1 MPNEKIRVSELP
13 KATTT
18 IGLIVL
24 GVNGDNDSC
33 YADMELLRGNTGA
46 TPVITMKVVGLD
58 PGSQPTVKKEGTA
71 EAPTITIGI
80 PKGDPGDTPVFRPG
94 PTGIMWKYT
103 NEPDTA
109 YRQLVSY
116 DDIKLRL
123 SDLTEEDILLLQ
135 KPATDA
141 AAASKKQDEAIK
153 LAEEARDLAE
163 KAREKEEE
171 ARKLAENARKDTEK
185 ARDLAEQAR
194 DAAEK
199 GRSDAEVLRNKAE
212 EARNQAE
219 QSRSLAEEARNLA
232 EEARKLAEGGRVKAE
247 EARVEAEKLRQENMS
262 SAIERADNATA
273 KATEVAEHPTYIGED
288 HYVYKYNTATKQYDK
303 SNIYCKGDAFSI
315 KKVYP
320 SIAVMNK
327 DIGNTSIKEGD
338 FVLVNTGNVEDPDN
352 AQLYIKTREAISG
365 TYMFDFLVDMSGAIG
380 FTGKT
385 PQLFTGTVTTG
396 PAGSAA
402 AVSLSEGGTDKD
414 GNPIYNLS
422 FVIPQGIQGFEPLIE
437 VGKVTSIPFGNLPEI
452 SLRENGV
459 TPEGRGKYLIDFA
472 IPKGEPGAGS
482 GNIKADVTGVIAGK
496 TYLFQPSG
504 DGSPEGILIEYTPEP
519 FPEAPK
525 DHKTYGRKNGEWSE
539 VEVRVSDFIYPV
551 FTVTN
556 NAHLTVDKVDDPT
569 LFTLENGRLKFNPQ
583 IIQ

>member
-1 MPNEKIRVSELP
+1 MPNKKVRVSELP

-24 GVNGDNDSC
+24 GVDGNNDSC

-58 PGSQPTVKKEGTA
+58 PGSRPTVEKEGTA
-71 EAPTITIGI
+71 EAPTITLGI

-103 NEPDTA
+103 SEPDTA

-123 SDLTEEDILLLQ
+123 SDLTEEDIRLLQ
-135 KPATDA
+135 KPATEA

-153 LAEEARDLAE
+153 LEEESRNLAE

-171 ARKLAENARKDTEK
+171 ARKLAEK
-185 ARDLAEQAR
+185 AREKGEEARNLEEQSRA
-194 DAAEK
+194 AAEK
-199 GRSDAEVLRNKAE
+199 GRSDAEVLRNRAE

-219 QSRSLAEEARNLA
+219 QARNLAEEARNLA
-232 EEARKLAEGGRVKAE
+232 EEARKLAEDARVKAE
-247 EARVEAEKLRQENMS
+247 TARVEAEKLRQENTA
-262 SAIERADNATA
+262 SAIQRADDATA
-273 KATEVAEHPTYIGED
+273 KATEIAEHPTYIGED
-288 HYVYKYNTATKQYDK
+288 HYVYKWNTATKQYDK

-315 KKVYP
+315 RKVYP
-320 SIAVMNK
+320 SVAVMNN
-327 DIGNTSIKEGD
+327 DIMNTSIKEGD

-352 AQLYIKTREAISG
+352 AQLYVKTRDAVSG
-365 TYMFDFLVDMSGAIG
+365 TYMYDFLVDMSGAIG

-385 PQLFTGTVTTG
+385 PQLFVGTITTG
-396 PAGSAA
+396 PAGSEAN
-402 AVSLSEGGTDKD
+402 VSLSEGGTDKD

-437 VGKVTSIPFGNLPEI
+437 VGEVTSIPFGNLPEV
-452 SLRENGV
+452 SLRDNGA
-459 TPEGRGKYLIDFA
+459 TAEGRGKFLIDFA

-504 DGSPEGILIEYTPEP
+504 DGSPEGVLIEYTPEP
-519 FPEAPK
+519 FPEAPE
-525 DHKTYGRKNGEWSE
+525 DGKTYGRKNGGWSE
-539 VEVRVSDFIYPV
+539 VNSAGNMDGGTAFSIYGGSLV
-551 FTVTN
+551 M
-556 NAHLTVDKVDDPT
+556 
-569 LFTLENGRLKFNPQ
+569 NGGNSNTE
-583 IIQ
+583 I

>member
-1 MPNEKIRVSELP
+1 MPNKKVRVSELP
-13 KATTT
+13 RATTT

-24 GVNGDNDSC
+24 GVNGNNDSC

-46 TPVITMKVVGLD
+46 TPIITMKVVGLD
-58 PGSQPTVKKEGTA
+58 PGSKPTVKKEGTA

-103 NEPDTA
+103 NEQDTA

-153 LAEEARDLAE
+153 LEEEARKRKEEARVLAEEARDFNE
-163 KAREKEEE
+163 QARKKEEE
-171 ARKLAENARKDTEK
+171 SRKLE
-185 ARDLAEQAR
+185 EQAR
-194 DAAEK
+194 NSAEK
-199 GRSDAEVLRNKAE
+199 GRSDAEVLRNRAE
-212 EARNQAE
+212 EARNEAE
-219 QSRSLAEEARNLA
+219 QLRSLAEEARDLAEKARILA
-232 EEARKLAEGGRVKAE
+232 EEARVKAE
-247 EARVEAEKLRQENMS
+247 EARNEAEKLREENTA
-262 SAIERADNATA
+262 SAIQRADDATF

-288 HYVYKYNTATKQYDK
+288 HYVYKWNTETKQYDK

-320 SIAVMNK
+320 SIAVMNN

-352 AQLYIKTREAISG
+352 AQLYVKTRDAISG
-365 TYMFDFLVDMSGAIG
+365 TYIYDFLVDMSGAIG

-396 PAGSAA
+396 PAGSKA

-437 VGKVTSIPFGNLPEI
+437 VGEVTSIPFGNLPEV
-452 SLRENGV
+452 SLRGNG
-459 TPEGRGKYLIDFA
+459 TTQEGRGKYLIDFS

-519 FPEAPK
+519 FPEAPQ
-525 DHKTYGRKNGEWSE
+525 DGKTYGRKNGGWSE
-539 VEVRVSDFIYPV
+539 VNSAGNMDGGTAFSIYGGSLV
-551 FTVTN
+551 M
-556 NAHLTVDKVDDPT
+556 
-569 LFTLENGRLKFNPQ
+569 NGGNSNTE
-583 IIQ
+583 I

>member
-1 MPNEKIRVSELP
+1 MPNKKVRVSELP

-24 GVNGDNDSC
+24 GVDGNNDSC

-58 PGSQPTVKKEGTA
+58 PGSRPTVEKEGTA
-71 EAPTITIGI
+71 EAPTITLGI

-103 NEPDTA
+103 SEPDTA
-109 YRQLVSY
+109 YRELVSY

-123 SDLTEEDILLLQ
+123 SDLTEEDIRLLQ
-135 KPATDA
+135 KPATEA

-153 LAEEARDLAE
+153 LEEESRNLAE

-171 ARKLAENARKDTEK
+171 ARKLAEK
-185 ARDLAEQAR
+185 AREKGEEARNLEEQSRA
-194 DAAEK
+194 AAEK
-199 GRSDAEVLRNKAE
+199 GRSDAEVLRNRAE

-219 QSRSLAEEARNLA
+219 QARNLAEEARNLA
-232 EEARKLAEGGRVKAE
+232 EEARKLAEDARVKAE
-247 EARVEAEKLRQENMS
+247 AARVEAEKLRQENTA
-262 SAIERADNATA
+262 SAIQRADEATA
-273 KATEVAEHPTYIGED
+273 KATEIADHPTYIGED
-288 HYVYKYNTATKQYDK
+288 HYVYKWNTATKQYDK

-315 KKVYP
+315 RKVYP
-320 SIAVMNK
+320 SVAVMNN
-327 DIGNTSIKEGD
+327 DIMNTSIKEGD

-352 AQLYIKTREAISG
+352 AQLYVKTRDAVSG
-365 TYMFDFLVDMSGAIG
+365 TYMYDFLVDMSGAIG

-385 PQLFTGTVTTG
+385 PQLFVGTITTG
-396 PAGSAA
+396 PAGSEAN
-402 AVSLSEGGTDKD
+402 VSLSEGGTDKD

-437 VGKVTSIPFGNLPEI
+437 VGEVTSIPFGNLPEV
-452 SLRENGV
+452 SLRDNGA
-459 TPEGRGKYLIDFA
+459 TAEGRGKFLIDFA

-504 DGSPEGILIEYTPEP
+504 DGSPEGVLIEYTPEP
-519 FPEAPK
+519 FPEAPE
-525 DHKTYGRKNGEWSE
+525 DGKTYGRKNGGWSE
-539 VEVRVSDFIYPV
+539 VNSAGNMDGGTAFSIYGGSLV
-551 FTVTN
+551 M
-556 NAHLTVDKVDDPT
+556 
-569 LFTLENGRLKFNPQ
+569 NGGNSNTE
-583 IIQ
+583 I

>member
-1 MPNEKIRVSELP
+1 MPNKKVKVSELP

-24 GVNGDNDSC
+24 GVDGNNDSC

-46 TPVITMKVVGLD
+46 TPIITMKVVGLD
-58 PGSQPTVKKEGTA
+58 PGSEPTVKKEGTA

-103 NEPDTA
+103 SEPDTA

-141 AAASKKQDEAIK
+141 AAASKKQDDAIK
-153 LAEEARDLAE
+153 LAEEARVKTEEARVSEEDARKQSE
-163 KAREKEEE
+163 KARKEE
-171 ARKLAENARKDTEK
+171 EK

-194 DAAEK
+194 DAKEK
-199 GRSDAEVLRNKAE
+199 GRSDAEVLRNRAE
-212 EARNQAE
+212 EARKQAE
-219 QSRSLAEEARNLA
+219 QSRILAEEARGLAEKARVLA
-232 EEARKLAEGGRVKAE
+232 EEARVKAE
-247 EARVEAEKLRQENMS
+247 DARVEAERLRQES
-262 SAIERADNATA
+262 TQSAIQKANDATE
-273 KATEVAEHPTYIGED
+273 KATEVAEHSTYIGED
-288 HYVYKYNTATKQYDK
+288 HYVYKWNTATKQYDK

-320 SIAVMNK
+320 SIAVMNN
-327 DIGNTSIKEGD
+327 DIGNNSIKEGD

-352 AQLYIKTREAISG
+352 AQLYVKTRDAVSG
-365 TYMFDFLVDMSGAIG
+365 TYMYDFLVDMSGAIG

-402 AVSLSEGGTDKD
+402 AVSISEGGTDKD

-437 VGKVTSIPFGNLPEI
+437 IGEVVSIPFGNLPEVVF
-452 SLRENGV
+452 RDNGF
-459 TPEGRGKYLIDFA
+459 TPEGRGKYLVDFS
-472 IPKGEPGAGS
+472 IPKGEPGTGS

-519 FPEAPK
+519 FPEAPQ
-525 DHKTYGRKNGEWSE
+525 DGKTYGRKNGGWSE
-539 VEVRVSDFIYPV
+539 VNSAGNMDGGTAFSIYGGSLV
-551 FTVTN
+551 MDGGNSNT
-556 NAHLTVDKVDDPT
+556 
-569 LFTLENGRLKFNPQ
+569 E
-583 IIQ
+583 I

>member
-1 MPNEKIRVSELP
+1 MPNKKVKVSELP
-13 KATTT
+13 RATTT

-24 GVNGDNDSC
+24 GVDGNNDSC
-33 YADMELLRGNTGA
+33 SADMELLRGNTGA
-46 TPVITMKVVGLD
+46 TPIITMKVIGLD
-58 PGSQPTVKKEGTA
+58 PGSEPTVKKEGTA
-71 EAPTITIGI
+71 EAPIITIGI

-103 NEPDTA
+103 SEPDTA

-153 LAEEARDLAE
+153 LAEEARVLKEQARDREEDARKLAE
-163 KAREKEEE
+163 KAREDE
-171 ARKLAENARKDTEK
+171 EK
-185 ARDLAEQAR
+185 ARDLAEKSR

-199 GRSDAEVLRNKAE
+199 GRSDAEVLRNRAE
-212 EARNQAE
+212 EARKQAE
-219 QSRSLAEEARNLA
+219 QSRSLAEESRDLAEKARARA
-232 EEARKLAEGGRVKAE
+232 EEARVKAE
-247 EARVEAEKLRQENMS
+247 ESRVEAERSRQENTTA
-262 SAIERADNATA
+262 AIQRANDATA
-273 KATEVAEHPTYIGED
+273 KATEVAEHSTYIGQD
-288 HYVYKYNTATKQYDK
+288 HYVYKWNTETKQYDK

-320 SIAVMNK
+320 SIAVMNN

-352 AQLYIKTREAISG
+352 AQLYVKTRDAVSG
-365 TYMFDFLVDMSGAIG
+365 TYMYDFLVDMSGAIG

-385 PQLFTGTVTTG
+385 PQLFMGTVTTG

-437 VGKVTSIPFGNLPEI
+437 VGEVTSIPFGNPPEV

-459 TPEGRGKYLIDFA
+459 TPEGRGKYLIDFS

-519 FPEAPK
+519 FPEAPQ
-525 DHKTYGRKNGEWSE
+525 DGKTYGRKNGGWSE
-539 VEVRVSDFIYPV
+539 VNSAGNMDGGTAFSVYGGSLVM
-551 FTVTN
+551 
-556 NAHLTVDKVDDPT
+556 
-569 LFTLENGRLKFNPQ
+569 NGGNSNTE
-583 IIQ
+583 I

>member
-1 MPNEKIRVSELP
+1 MPNKKVKVSELP
-13 KATTT
+13 RATTT

-24 GVNGDNDSC
+24 GVDGNNGSC

-46 TPVITMKVVGLD
+46 TPVITMKVIGLD
-58 PGSQPTVKKEGTA
+58 PGSEPTVKKEGTA

-103 NEPDTA
+103 SEPDTS

-153 LAEEARDLAE
+153 LAEDARVKEE
-163 KAREKEEE
+163 KARVSEEE
-171 ARKLAENARKDTEK
+171 ARKLAEKARKDEEK

-194 DAAEK
+194 DATEK
-199 GRSDAEVLRNKAE
+199 GRSDAEILRNRAE
-212 EARNQAE
+212 DARKQAE
-219 QSRSLAEEARNLA
+219 QSRYLAEEARNLA
-232 EEARKLAEGGRVKAE
+232 EQARVLAEEARVKAE
-247 EARVEAEKLRQENMS
+247 ETRVEAERLRQENTA
-262 SAIERADNATA
+262 SAIQRANDATA
-273 KATEVAEHPTYIGED
+273 KATEVAEHSTYIGED
-288 HYVYKYNTATKQYDK
+288 HYVYKWNTETKQYDK

-320 SIAVMNK
+320 SIAVMNN

-352 AQLYIKTREAISG
+352 AQLYIKTRDAVSG
-365 TYMFDFLVDMSGAIG
+365 TYMYDFLVDMSGAIG

-414 GNPIYNLS
+414 GNPVYNLS

-437 VGKVTSIPFGNLPEI
+437 VGEVTSIPFGNSPEV

-459 TPEGRGKYLIDFA
+459 TSEGRGKYLIDFS
-472 IPKGEPGAGS
+472 IPKGEPGSGS

-504 DGSPEGILIEYTPEP
+504 NGSPEGILVEYTPEP
-519 FPEAPK
+519 FPEAPQ
-525 DHKTYGRKNGEWSE
+525 DGKTYGRKNGGWSE
-539 VEVRVSDFIYPV
+539 VNSAGNMDGGTAFSVYGGSLVM
-551 FTVTN
+551 
-556 NAHLTVDKVDDPT
+556 
-569 LFTLENGRLKFNPQ
+569 NGGNSNTE
-583 IIQ
+583 I

>member
-1 MPNEKIRVSELP
+1 MPNKKVKVSELP

-24 GVNGDNDSC
+24 GVDGNNDSC
-33 YADMELLRGNTGA
+33 YADMELLRGNTGV
-46 TPVITMKVVGLD
+46 TPIITMKVVGLD
-58 PGSQPTVKKEGTA
+58 PGSEPTVKKEGTA

-103 NEPDTA
+103 SEPDTA

-141 AAASKKQDEAIK
+141 AAASKKQDDAIK
-153 LAEEARDLAE
+153 LAEEARVKTEEARVSEEDARKQSE
-163 KAREKEEE
+163 KARKEE
-171 ARKLAENARKDTEK
+171 EK

-194 DAAEK
+194 AAKEK
-199 GRSDAEVLRNKAE
+199 GRSDAEVLRNRAE
-212 EARNQAE
+212 EARKQAE
-219 QSRSLAEEARNLA
+219 QSRILAEEARGLAEKARVLA
-232 EEARKLAEGGRVKAE
+232 EEARVKAE
-247 EARVEAEKLRQENMS
+247 DARVEAERLRQES
-262 SAIERADNATA
+262 TQSAIQKANDATE
-273 KATEVAEHPTYIGED
+273 KATEVAEHSTYIGED
-288 HYVYKYNTATKQYDK
+288 HYVYKWNTATKQYDK

-320 SIAVMNK
+320 SIAVMNN
-327 DIGNTSIKEGD
+327 DIGNNSIKEGD

-352 AQLYIKTREAISG
+352 AQLYVKTRDAVSG
-365 TYMFDFLVDMSGAIG
+365 TYMYDFLVDMSGAIG

-402 AVSLSEGGTDKD
+402 AVSISEGGTDKD

-437 VGKVTSIPFGNLPEI
+437 IGEVVSIPFGNLPEVVF
-452 SLRENGV
+452 RDNGF
-459 TPEGRGKYLIDFA
+459 TPEGRGKYLVDFS
-472 IPKGEPGAGS
+472 IPKGEPGTGS

-519 FPEAPK
+519 FPEAPQ
-525 DHKTYGRKNGEWSE
+525 DGKTYGRKDGGWYE
-539 VEVRVSDFIYPV
+539 VNSAGNMDGGTAFSIYGGSLV
-551 FTVTN
+551 MDGGN
-556 NAHLTVDKVDDPT
+556 SSI
-569 LFTLENGRLKFNPQ
+569 E
-583 IIQ
+583 I

>member
-1 MPNEKIRVSELP
+1 MPNKKVKVSELP

-24 GVNGDNDSC
+24 GVDGNNDSC
-33 YADMELLRGNTGA
+33 YADMELLRGNTGV
-46 TPVITMKVVGLD
+46 TPIITMKVVGLD
-58 PGSQPTVKKEGTA
+58 PGSEPTVKKEGTA

-103 NEPDTA
+103 SEPDTA

-141 AAASKKQDEAIK
+141 AAASKKQDDAIK
-153 LAEEARDLAE
+153 LAEEARVKTEEARVSEEDARKQSE
-163 KAREKEEE
+163 KARKEE
-171 ARKLAENARKDTEK
+171 EK

-194 DAAEK
+194 DAKEK
-199 GRSDAEVLRNKAE
+199 GRSDAEVLRNRAE
-212 EARNQAE
+212 EARKQAE
-219 QSRSLAEEARNLA
+219 QSRILAEEARGLAEKARVLA
-232 EEARKLAEGGRVKAE
+232 EEARVKAE
-247 EARVEAEKLRQENMS
+247 DARVEAERLRQES
-262 SAIERADNATA
+262 TQSAIQKANDATE
-273 KATEVAEHPTYIGED
+273 KATEVAEHSTYIGED
-288 HYVYKYNTATKQYDK
+288 HYVYKWNTATKQYDK

-320 SIAVMNK
+320 SIAVMNN
-327 DIGNTSIKEGD
+327 DIGNNSIKEGD

-352 AQLYIKTREAISG
+352 AQLYVKTRDAVSG
-365 TYMFDFLVDMSGAIG
+365 TYMYDFLVDMSGAIG

-402 AVSLSEGGTDKD
+402 AVSISEGGTDKD

-437 VGKVTSIPFGNLPEI
+437 IGEVVSIPFGNLPEVVF
-452 SLRENGV
+452 RDNGF
-459 TPEGRGKYLIDFA
+459 TPEGRGKYLVDFS
-472 IPKGEPGAGS
+472 IPKGEPGTGS

-519 FPEAPK
+519 FPEAPQ
-525 DHKTYGRKNGEWSE
+525 DGKTYGRKDGGWYE
-539 VEVRVSDFIYPV
+539 VNSAGNMDGGTAFSIYGGSLV
-551 FTVTN
+551 MDGGN
-556 NAHLTVDKVDDPT
+556 SSI
-569 LFTLENGRLKFNPQ
+569 E
-583 IIQ
+583 I